1 MRTRNTTFPVS
12 TDFTEK
18 KVSSQEAY
26 RGRLLQVNEDEVRL
40 PDGSQ
45 ARREYVLH
53 PGAALVLPIF
63 DDGSVLLER
72 QFRYPVG
79 IHCYELP
86 AGKLEPNEP
95 PLETA
100 RRELQEETGYVAAE
114 WRELVR
120 LHPCVGYSNETID
133 LFLARKLEFKGA
145 QLDQGEFLETLR
157 LPLAEGLDWVR
168 RGRIS
173 DTKTILGLFWAEKIL
188 REAW

>member
-1 MRTRNTTFPVS
+1 VS

-18 KVSSQEAY
+18 RVTSHKAY
-26 RGRLLQVNEDEVRL
+26 CGDLLQVNEDEVRL

-53 PGAALVLPIF
+53 PGAALILPIF

-79 IHCYELP
+79 SHFYELP
-86 AGKLEPNEP
+86 AGKLEPDEP

-114 WRELVR
+114 WRELCR

-133 LFLARKLEFKGA
+133 FFLARKLDFKGA
-145 QLDQGEFLETLR
+145 KLDKGEFLETLR

-188 REAW
+188 KEAW